1 MVGYWVTTTHYEIP
15 IYGGPFGGLWG
26 FLDKTKYISLGPQ
39 AFRTNVLTCAPTF
52 RDMRKPSMR
61 LVITKIP
68 IFGGPFWGVRG
79 GFRTKLKTFCS
90 AHGHFG
96 QMFSLVRQLFV
107 FVRQIPIPGG
117 YDPLNPLFLV
127 WIKKTYFTNIF
138 YLCLVIPMPNFR
150 TIRSFFTDLGFF
162 QK

>member
-1 MVGYWVTTTHYEIP
+1 MFIILHLLLSLLSLRKGHWIWIVVGYWVTTTHYEIP

-39 AFRTNVLTCAPTF
+39 VFRTNVLTCAPTF

-117 YDPLNPLFLV
+117 YDPLNPLFWV
-127 WIKKTYFTNIF
+127 PIKKPISQTCFT
-138 YLCLVIPMPNFR
+138 
-150 TIRSFFTDLGFF
+150 
-162 QK
+162 

>member
-15 IYGGPFGGLWG
+15 IYGGPFGGLCFFFFTKLKTFHSAHRHFG
-26 FLDKTKYISLGPQ
+26 QMFSLVRQLFGDK
-39 AFRTNVLTCAPTF
+39 
-52 RDMRKPSMR
+52 RKPSVQW
-61 LVITKIP
+61 VITKIP

-79 GFRTKLKTFCS
+79 GFWTKLKTFCS

-117 YDPLNPLFLV
+117 YDPLNPLFSCFKNPF
-127 WIKKTYFTNIF
+127 WG
-138 YLCLVIPMPNFR
+138 P
-150 TIRSFFTDLGFF
+150 F
-162 QK
+162 QNWTPD